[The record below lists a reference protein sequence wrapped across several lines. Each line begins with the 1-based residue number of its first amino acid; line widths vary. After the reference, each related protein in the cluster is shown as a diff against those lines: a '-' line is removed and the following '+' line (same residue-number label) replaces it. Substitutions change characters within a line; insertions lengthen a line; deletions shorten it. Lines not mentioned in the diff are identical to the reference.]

1 MTVDTERRLMTVGE
15 LSRRTG
21 ISVKNLR
28 QYTDWGLVYTVGRS
42 SGNYRLFDDD
52 ALWCLQLIGT
62 LRELGVT
69 VAEIRELTR
78 EYLDR
83 GCDQPFGPL
92 VAKRLRTARART
104 EDRIAELQQTLRRID
119 EFESRHRA
127 ELSGRPG
134 VDLAAAD
141 PRRSC
146 AGA

>member
-1 MTVDTERRLMTVGE
+1 MTIDTERRLMTVGE

-21 ISVKNLR
+21 VSVKNVR

-42 SGNYRLFDDD
+42 SGNYRLFDND
-52 ALWCLQLIGT
+52 ALWCLQLIRT

-69 VAEIRELTR
+69 VAEIRELTH
-78 EYLDR
+78 EYLDH

-92 VAKRLRTARART
+92 VAKRLRTTRARV
-104 EDRIAELQQTLRRID
+104 EARIAELQDTLHRID
-119 EFESRHRA
+119 EFESRHQA

-134 VDLAAAD
+134 VDLAADD

-146 AGA
+146 AMA